1 MVECEKCLNEVRLA
15 KLEED
20 MKKNSETHEKFY
32 NNFET
37 LRTINAV
44 KEERDKSIDKSLATI
59 MTMIGEIKATI
70 NEIQNRP
77 MKQVDKIWDKI
88 LDKIISFVIM
98 AVIGYIMYQLK

>member
-1 MVECEKCLNEVRLA
+1 MDCDKCLNEVRLA

-70 NEIQNRP
+70 FEIQNRP

-88 LDKIISFVIM
+88 LDKIVTFVFICI
-98 AVIGYIMYQLK
+98 AGYVLYILK

>member
-1 MVECEKCLNEVRLA
+1 MDCEKCMNEIRLL

-20 MKKNSETHEKFY
+20 SKKNSETHEKFY
-32 NNFET
+32 GNFES

-70 NEIQNRP
+70 FEIQNRP
-77 MKQVDKIWDKI
+77 IKQVDKLWDKI
-88 LDKIISFVIM
+88 LDKIVTFVFM
-98 AVIGYIMYQLK
+98 AVVGYVLYVLK